1 MSTSKIIIINTT
13 AQYARTILN
22 MVLAF
27 VATRIVL
34 KALGVSDYGIFSLI
48 SGVISILSFITS
60 ALVISTQ
67 RFLSVSQGKSSI
79 EQLRK
84 IFNTSVILHLIVG
97 IFLVLILELL
107 LPLFFNYLLNIP
119 IERVGAAKLLYHS
132 TVIIL
137 FLTFITSPFRAVIVS
152 HENIVFIS
160 VIEVIDGFLKL
171 FVAFA
176 ILYVKYDMLVV
187 YGYLLIFIQLFNF
200 VALFLYSHR
209 RYIECKVINII
220 FFDKKYLYELF
231 SFTGWIMYNIGCN
244 YSRVQGIAFCLNH
257 FFGSVINAAYGIGF
271 QVSGALNSIS
281 QSLMNAL
288 NPQLMKA
295 EGAGNRVRMLRLAE
309 LECKFTFLLL
319 AAVAIPAMFEM
330 SNLLKLWLGNVPDYA
345 PLFCRMVICAT
356 LIDMLTSGLGSA
368 NQAVGNIRNFTLVV
382 YTIKLLTLPV
392 VILVLFLNY
401 SLVYVAGAYVFFEFL
416 SAMYRIYFLKRT
428 SGLDVGHFIANVF
441 GKEVVPI
448 IIIVLVSMFSV
459 LYIESSFRF
468 VITFLVSDS
477 LFFIAIYYFG
487 LSLDEK
493 EIVTNYFSKIKKKI
507 SIIKGI

>member
-1 MSTSKIIIINTT
+1 MSTSKTIIINTS
-13 AQYARTILN
+13 AQYVRTILN
-22 MVLAF
+22 MVLALF
-27 VATRIVL
+27 ATRIVL

-67 RFLSVSQGKSSI
+67 RFLSVSQGKSSLD
-79 EQLRK
+79 QLKK

-97 IFLVLILELL
+97 IVLVLVLELL
-107 LPLFFNYLLNIP
+107 LPLFFSYLLNIP

-160 VIEVIDGFLKL
+160 VIEVVDGFLKL
-171 FVAFA
+171 FVAFGV
-176 ILYVKYDMLVV
+176 LYVEYDVLVV
-187 YGYLLIFIQLFNF
+187 YGYLLISIQLFNF
-200 VALFLYSHR
+200 IALFLYSHKK
-209 RYIECKVINII
+209 YLECRVLSLA

-244 YSRVQGIAFCLNH
+244 YGRVQGIAFTLNH

-295 EGAGNRVRMLRLAE
+295 EGAGNRARMLRLAE

-319 AAVAIPAMFEM
+319 AAVAIPAIFEM
-330 SNLLKLWLGNVPDYA
+330 PNLLKLWLGTVPDNA
-345 PLFCRMVICAT
+345 PLFCRMVVLST
-356 LIDMLTSGLGSA
+356 LVDMLTSGLGSA

-392 VILVLFLNY
+392 VILVLFLNCP
-401 SLVYVAGAYVFFEFL
+401 LVYVAGSYVFFEFL
-416 SAMYRIYFLKRT
+416 SAMYRIYFLKKT
-428 SGLDVGHFIANVF
+428 SGLDVGRFVTNVF
-441 GKEVVPI
+441 GKEVIPI
-448 IIIVLVSMFSV
+448 IVIVSASLLSV
-459 LYIESSFRF
+459 LYIESNFRF
-468 VITFLVSDS
+468 VVTFLMSDL

-487 LSLDEK
+487 LSSDEK
-493 EIVTNYFSKIKKKI
+493 NLVINYISKIREKVSFVKR
-507 SIIKGI
+507 